1 MKPRPLIET
10 AEDLQI
16 GAAHLAR
23 LSGTWSR
30 LIAATHPLP
39 LRRKPQGFATLLDAI
54 VGQQV
59 STASAAAI
67 WSRVQAAG
75 LDDEAALRNADPAR
89 LAGCGLSKSK
99 IRYAKAL
106 AEARLDWVGLAALA
120 DDDLI
125 GTLTQITGI
134 GPWSAEIYALSAL
147 GRADILPAG
156 DLALQES
163 ARLAFGLAERPSTAA
178 LRKMA
183 LPWAPYRSV
192 AARALWAYYRLAK
205 QSEGIR

>member
-1 MKPRPLIET
+1 MPIRP
-10 AEDLQI
+10 
-16 GAAHLAR
+16 G
-23 LSGTWSR
+23 W
-30 LIAATHPLP
+30 P
-39 LRRKPQGFATLLDAI
+39 
-54 VGQQV
+54 V
-59 STASAAAI
+59 
-67 WSRVQAAG
+67 
-75 LDDEAALRNADPAR
+75 
-89 LAGCGLSKSK
+89 AGCPKSK
-99 IRYAKAL
+99 VRYAKAL

-205 QSEGIR
+205 QREGIR